1 MNWKKGAKVIGVVK
15 KSDSPMKNDS
25 GSLEGVMREIIVGFY
40 WAPHGLVNSEYIWDR
55 HASVMDF
62 SMTIRTWT

>member
-1 MNWKKGAKVIGVVK
+1 MNWKKGAKDIGVVK

-40 WAPHGLVNSEYIWDR
+40 WAPHGLVNSEYI
-55 HASVMDF
+55 
-62 SMTIRTWT
+62 